1 MLVIIL
7 IIASVLASFYLV
19 YSKSYEEQI
28 IAENSRQT
36 LYVGQSLQSFIK
48 AAYKEVEDL
57 AFNSD
62 IISLETVR
70 QTPVFVSALQMN
82 DYFELLYALGI
93 NEMASGAGEVNVAV
107 KHVNDIRDKNRK
119 NVALLL
125 EEAARFKI

>member
-1 MLVIIL
+1 MKTLFSKLLLSFMLVIIL

-36 LYVGQSLQSFIK
+36 LYVGQSLQSFIN

-70 QTPVFVSALQMN
+70 QTPVFVSALQ
-82 DYFELLYALGI
+82 FQP
-93 NEMASGAGEVNVAV
+93 
-107 KHVNDIRDKNRK
+107 
-119 NVALLL
+119 
-125 EEAARFKI
+125 FKGMIILSFSTLRV